1 MFFKRKRAPGG
12 LGHLDHASPHRK
24 DCKVIKTQ
32 DGVEVHVFWKQVGAG
47 SGPSCSVFVLGHELM
62 KFDCFGDTDGHYHIA
77 LPSRAGSTCN
87 VLRFDVATVEEQID
101 RAVFEVANNLVF
113 YCERCV
119 HPSVRKFKIDQSTVA
134 GAAPDIKTALFE
146 ALDAWKCANG
156 LHAGLND

>member
-1 MFFKRKRAPGG
+1 M
-12 LGHLDHASPHRK
+12 
-24 DCKVIKTQ
+24 
-32 DGVEVHVFWKQVGAG
+32 HVFWKQVGAG